1 MSRDRA
7 LFRSRVARRI
17 FALFVLCALLPS
29 AGVAILA
36 FGQVTNQ
43 LFEDS
48 QRRLGQSTK
57 AVAIGIYERLLLL
70 ETEMR
75 AIASTL
81 PAEPRPSPRATP
93 RGSSPRGAEGFLAL
107 SLINPGD
114 EATPLIG
121 SAIDPAGLPPRA
133 RRELAAGRTVLFA
146 RPSPD
151 GPPEVLLGVPRK
163 TQRPSAG
170 SLLGQIDPS
179 YLWGIGDRNT
189 LPPRTDL
196 CVLDESLSVLVCS
209 FPEAVTFP
217 QAAMRAL
224 AGTASGRFGW
234 DHAGTAYLAGYWSIP
249 LQFQFSS
256 SRWIVVLSEE
266 RADALAPMASFAR
279 TFPLVI
285 ILSLSVVILISIG
298 QIRRSLVPLELLRA
312 GTHRIAMKEF
322 DSRVTV
328 TSGDEFQD
336 LAVSFNAMAA
346 ELGCQ
351 FRTLTAVAEI
361 VRAILSALEPE
372 RIVHTILHRMPDIFP
387 SEDIRMTLIHGAP
400 PTHASTYL
408 AGANGEQ
415 GSRMVKVALTAQ
427 DLQALRDT
435 TDHLTIPVEDQ
446 VPVYLGTLPPRS
458 ARWFLI
464 LPIFVRHRLGAILG
478 LGFPGAEIPK
488 GDDVTRARQ
497 VADQVAVA
505 LANAQE
511 IEERRQAEASL
522 HEANRRLELAL
533 ADLKATQQ
541 QMLQQERLSALG
553 QMASG
558 IAHDFNNT
566 LFPILGYSDLLL
578 QHPERLDD
586 KETLSRILRT
596 MNTAAYDAADVV
608 RRLREFYRPREAG
621 EMSGSVAMNALI
633 DEAILLTQPRW
644 RDQALARG
652 VSIRLETDLGD
663 VPPFSGN
670 DAEIREILTNL
681 IFNAADAMPEGGT
694 IALRTRPDGDQILL
708 EVRDTGIGMT
718 EEVRQRCLEP
728 FFTTKGER
736 GTGLGLSMVH
746 GIIRR
751 HAGSLAIES
760 APGHGTA
767 FRIRFP
773 RRATAPAPVQAPE
786 EGPVS
791 PPQRVLVVD
800 DDAGVRDVLV
810 AYLTGDGHT
819 VVTAADGR
827 EGLERVRGGRFDV
840 ILTDMAIPEL
850 TGDQL
855 ARAAKQIAPGIP
867 VVLVTGFG
875 ELLEASEE
883 KSTAVDIL
891 LEKPVTL
898 AALRGALAAC
908 SAIRTSTA
916 AHRVA

>member
-1 MSRDRA
+1 
-7 LFRSRVARRI
+7 
-17 FALFVLCALLPS
+17 
-29 AGVAILA
+29 
-36 FGQVTNQ
+36 
-43 LFEDS
+43 
-48 QRRLGQSTK
+48 
-57 AVAIGIYERLLLL
+57 
-70 ETEMR
+70 
-75 AIASTL
+75 
-81 PAEPRPSPRATP
+81 
-93 RGSSPRGAEGFLAL
+93 
-107 SLINPGD
+107 
-114 EATPLIG
+114 
-121 SAIDPAGLPPRA
+121 
-133 RRELAAGRTVLFA
+133 
-146 RPSPD
+146 
-151 GPPEVLLGVPRK
+151 
-163 TQRPSAG
+163 
-170 SLLGQIDPS
+170 
-179 YLWGIGDRNT
+179 
-189 LPPRTDL
+189 
-196 CVLDESLSVLVCS
+196 
-209 FPEAVTFP
+209 
-217 QAAMRAL
+217 
-224 AGTASGRFGW
+224 
-234 DHAGTAYLAGYWSIP
+234 
-249 LQFQFSS
+249 
-256 SRWIVVLSEE
+256 
-266 RADALAPMASFAR
+266 
-279 TFPLVI
+279 
-285 ILSLSVVILISIG
+285 
-298 QIRRSLVPLELLRA
+298 
-312 GTHRIAMKEF
+312 
-322 DSRVTV
+322 
-328 TSGDEFQD
+328 
-336 LAVSFNAMAA
+336 
-346 ELGCQ
+346 
-351 FRTLTAVAEI
+351 
-361 VRAILSALEPE
+361 
-372 RIVHTILHRMPDIFP
+372 
-387 SEDIRMTLIHGAP
+387 
-400 PTHASTYL
+400 
-408 AGANGEQ
+408 
-415 GSRMVKVALTAQ
+415 
-427 DLQALRDT
+427 
-435 TDHLTIPVEDQ
+435 
-446 VPVYLGTLPPRS
+446 
-458 ARWFLI
+458 
-464 LPIFVRHRLGAILG
+464 
-478 LGFPGAEIPK
+478 
-488 GDDVTRARQ
+488 
-497 VADQVAVA
+497 
-505 LANAQE
+505 
-511 IEERRQAEASL
+511 
-522 HEANRRLELAL
+522 
-533 ADLKATQQ
+533 
-541 QMLQQERLSALG
+541 
-553 QMASG
+553 
-558 IAHDFNNT
+558 
-566 LFPILGYSDLLL
+566 
-578 QHPERLDD
+578 
-586 KETLSRILRT
+586 
-596 MNTAAYDAADVV
+596 
-608 RRLREFYRPREAG
+608 
-621 EMSGSVAMNALI
+621 MSGSVAMNALI